1 MTTRKTGPGTFVA
14 VVGASGVGKDALL
27 AETRRHAGP
36 DVSLPQ
42 RHITRAP
49 GPGENH
55 LPTSAQEFQVASE
68 AGHFAIEWNAHG
80 LRYGIPVGIDDD
92 IRDGRSVVVNVSR
105 SVLDERAARYEH
117 LVVVRITTSEAV
129 RASRLRTRGRED
141 ADDIA
146 RRLHRSDPA
155 RDFAVDAEIRNDGTI
170 ADGAAALLRVIR
182 TTPRGTSAPAAVPES
197 AIGPGA
203 LPAAG
208 IAHEGSTA
216 VAGTLGRYTEVGQ
229 GSRLADVE
237 LGDYSY
243 CDRYCDLANTT
254 VGKFS
259 NIASFVRIGA
269 TDHPLDRASL
279 HHFMYRSAKYW
290 PDAEDD
296 AEWFAKRH
304 SRRTTI
310 GHDTWIGHGAQVKPD
325 VVVGNGAVI
334 ASGAIVTKDVPPY
347 AIVVGVPARVIR
359 FRQPPEIARRLKRLA
374 RWDWDHATLRER
386 LGDFRTLSAV
396 DLLEGGVRGKSR
408 GQGVCPVHRR
418 GGLRGTDLVRF
429 VVEQGAQHTGVT
441 AAVPGVVELQDLD
454 LARGLPQG
462 AQEDSPSPGSPR
474 RGSRRRGGTTWWRRC
489 RGARGSPCR
498 PRW

>member
-1 MTTRKTGPGTFVA
+1 MTPQKIGPGTFVA
-14 VVGASGVGKDALL
+14 VVGASGVGKDALI

-36 DVSLPQ
+36 DLSLPQ

-55 LPTSAQEFQVASE
+55 LPVSARTFRIAAE

-80 LRYGIPVGIDDD
+80 LRYGIPIEIDDD

-105 SVLDERAARYEH
+105 SVLGELAARYEH
-117 LVVVRITTSEAV
+117 LAVVRVTVSEAV
-129 RASRLRTRGRED
+129 RASRLRARGRED
-141 ADDIA
+141 ADDVA
-146 RRLHRSDPA
+146 RRLHRPDPA
-155 RDFAVDAEIRNDGTI
+155 PDYAVDAEIHNDGTI
-170 ADGAAALLRVIR
+170 EAGAAALLRVIR
-182 TTPRGTSAPAAVPES
+182 TTARGASASAAVSES
-197 AIGPGA
+197 PLGPGA

-208 IAHEGSTA
+208 MVHEGSTV
-216 VAGTLGRYTEVGQ
+216 VAGALGRYTEVGQ

-296 AEWFAKRH
+296 AEWFERRR

-325 VVVGNGAVI
+325 VAVGNGAVI

-347 AIVVGVPARVIR
+347 AIVAGVPARVIR
-359 FRQPPEIARRLKRLA
+359 FRQPPEIAERLDRLA
-374 RWDWDHATLRER
+374 WWDWDHATLRER
-386 LGDFRTLSAV
+386 LDDFRTLNAV
-396 DLLEGGVRGKSR
+396 DLLDRYE
-408 GQGVCPVHRR
+408 
-418 GGLRGTDLVRF
+418 F
-429 VVEQGAQHTGVT
+429 
-441 AAVPGVVELQDLD
+441 
-454 LARGLPQG
+454 
-462 AQEDSPSPGSPR
+462 
-474 RGSRRRGGTTWWRRC
+474 
-489 RGARGSPCR
+489 
-498 PRW
+498 